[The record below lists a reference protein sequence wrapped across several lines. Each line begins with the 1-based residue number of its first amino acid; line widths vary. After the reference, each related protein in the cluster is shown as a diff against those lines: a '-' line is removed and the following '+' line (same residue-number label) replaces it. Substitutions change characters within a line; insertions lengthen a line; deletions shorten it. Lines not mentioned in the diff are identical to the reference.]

1 MIEAQNYF
9 CLGDD
14 FFESRAI
21 RKIRKFAGGDTYTII
36 YLKMLVLASR
46 NNGRIFSE
54 GIGSPMSEEIALAL
68 NETKE
73 NVSTALHILEDCGL
87 IENVSDTE
95 IRLKYQELPDVY
107 KRQFEPIT
115 WDEAYRICGEKL
127 NGCLLYTSRCV

>member
-1 MIEAQNYF
+1 MGKRITKMVETQNYF
-9 CLGDD
+9 CLGND

-46 NNGRIFSE
+46 NNGRILSE

-73 NVSTALHILEDCGL
+73 NVSTALHILENCGL

-95 IRLKYQELPDVY
+95 IRLRYQERPLD
-107 KRQFEPIT
+107 K
-115 WDEAYRICGEKL
+115 DS
-127 NGCLLYTSRCV
+127 TSPPEGQQAHA

>member
-1 MIEAQNYF
+1 MCNTDHYF
-9 CLGDD
+9 CLGND

-46 NNGRIFSE
+46 NNGRILSE
-54 GIGSPMSEEIALAL
+54 SIGSPMSEEIALAL

-73 NVSTALHILEDCGL
+73 NVSTALQILENCGL

-95 IRLKYQELPDVY
+95 IRLRYQEQPPNKDSISPPEG
-107 KRQFEPIT
+107 QQ
-115 WDEAYRICGEKL
+115 AHA
-127 NGCLLYTSRCV
+127 

>member
-1 MIEAQNYF
+1 MVETQNYF
-9 CLGDD
+9 CLGND
-14 FFESRAI
+14 FFERRAI

-46 NNGRIFSE
+46 NNGRILSE

-73 NVSTALHILEDCGL
+73 NVSTALHILENCGL

-95 IRLKYQELPDVY
+95 IRLRHQERPLD
-107 KRQFEPIT
+107 K
-115 WDEAYRICGEKL
+115 DS
-127 NGCLLYTSRCV
+127 TSPPEGQQAHA